1 MLDLKKS
8 LPASLLA
15 LSCLGSG
22 FLLPPLVQQSHA
34 MYQNNP
40 SVVTLED
47 VIACLIIFQ
56 NPGVELTPEQLAL
69 GINGVL
75 GGNVDP
81 DSFNPLPTT
90 ALCDFVNDGA
100 GTSLS
105 DVIATL
111 VAFQNPGVTLTPEQ
125 LADGINGV
133 LGGTLTGADI
143 NAVPPQLPGGGTLE
157 LILEGI
163 PPRVDSGR
171 PFVIPGD
178 ILEGTIT
185 ASKSNGI
192 EEGEITV
199 SVVLNGT
206 FDATTPP
213 RPLLTLSEVRLNNN
227 DVNCPADADPPVT
240 TCTGNASVKISDLP
254 EDLITRLQRGTLTV
268 TVNGAGFG
276 IRRTATASIDFRQ
289 SP

>member
-8 LPASLLA
+8 LPASILA

-56 NPGVELTPEQLAL
+56 NPGEELTSEQLAL

-81 DSFNPLPTT
+81 DSFDPLPTT

-111 VAFQNPGVTLTPEQ
+111 VAFQNPGVPLTPEQ

-143 NAVPPQLPGGGTLE
+143 NAVPPQLPGGGVVARLELTLE
-157 LILEGI
+157 GTG
-163 PPRVDSGR
+163 VDNGR
-171 PFVIPGD
+171 PFVTPGG
-178 ILEGTIT
+178 ILKGTIT
-185 ASKSNGI
+185 ASKSDGI
-192 EEGEITV
+192 ERGEITV

-206 FDATTPP
+206 FDATPP
-213 RPLLTLSEVRLNNN
+213 RPILTLSDVPLNNN
-227 DVNCPADADPPVT
+227 DVNCPVGT
-240 TCTGNASVKISDLP
+240 TAACTRSASVKISDLMG
-254 EDLITRLQRGTLTV
+254 DLITRLQSGTLTV
-268 TVNGAGFG
+268 TVNGTGFG
-276 IRRTATASIDFRQ
+276 IRRTATASIDFRR
-289 SP
+289 

>member
-81 DSFNPLPTT
+81 NSFNPLPTT

-143 NAVPPQLPGGGTLE
+143 NAVPPQLPGGGVVTTLE
-157 LILEGI
+157 LTLEGTGI
-163 PPRVDSGR
+163 DVDSGR
-171 PFVIPGD
+171 PFVTPGG
-178 ILEGTIT
+178 ILKGTIT

-192 EEGEITV
+192 EAGEITV

-206 FDATTPP
+206 FDATPP
-213 RPLLTLSEVRLNNN
+213 RPLLTLSDVRLNNS
-227 DVNCPADADPPVT
+227 DVNCPVGST
-240 TCTGNASVKISDLP
+240 ECTGNARVKISDLP
-254 EDLITRLQRGTLTV
+254 EDLITRLQSGTLTV

-276 IRRTATASIDFRQ
+276 IRRTATASIDFRP